1 MKTVKAS
8 IMTPLSRI
16 SRDKGGRKRGVKSAI
31 MYADFAGNVPTKAYN
46 LLQQHGE
53 TEMSETSKNHRG
65 GVKTFSYLLA
75 GLMAVVAA
83 VAARAANDKT
93 MNWCGWRLSDT
104 SLADADR
111 DLTTFRNWFATGNPH
126 GNSDGYWWNTQAQPS
141 AKSTTWVNPHTL
153 GKQILVQWNQ
163 GGCGY
168 VNSVITNVCEIRLG
182 IAQEYNSVLR
192 VDEGGCISNVNIQV
206 GSLVASLTGKNARL
220 HINGG
225 DVFVGNSNYG
235 SNGLMGL
242 NIGCA
247 NNVGDG
253 GVFMTGGRLVIN
265 TGLFRIGWNSS
276 GSGGNGYFALTN
288 GTVESAVTVNV
299 GRTDSDTSKEA
310 RIIQAGGTF
319 KAQAGITLNNK
330 GSYVMD
336 GGTLETSSM
345 TFTARS
351 GQTFT
356 WGSGTIKATAAN
368 VFNMATKARTVSVT
382 GTPAVFD
389 TGDFAQN
396 LPSDIASATGSGT
409 LKLTGGNNV
418 TLPAS
423 STPAFGILLDGD
435 TTLTVDGS
443 GTRIP
448 SLTLMAGSTLN
459 ITNHNGNTPLTV
471 TTLTFPESGKVNLSM
486 EGEAFPSGVYAI
498 YSADGVTVEDGE
510 KFAVKDTLDF
520 SWSVEDDT
528 LLLSVRGV
536 ASATWTGA
544 ANDGVYSNPANWICY
559 DASGN
564 EVPDAVPGPAAAITL
579 GTDVS
584 DGWSSFDAAAQVG
597 AIDLNGHNLAVS
609 CSGTLAFSVTNSS
622 DLARSELRITVPQD
636 ATFNKTAD
644 FGIAGNLSLVKDGP
658 GMLLWSH
665 AGASA
670 LAASIPVFVT
680 NGVFKTDAI
689 SIDLFGTSGT
699 VTVKDPGQFDINIT
713 YQYGQT
719 RARTFYIEGDGPD
732 GSGAIVNSAA
742 NTQWGYHL
750 NKIVLTG
757 DATIGGRGFIDIRD
771 SGNGIDCGGYELT
784 VKNTGRLLVEDGTH
798 LTNATDVV
806 VSGGNLQVCNSCVL
820 GAERIVL
827 EHGGKF
833 TNYQDV
839 TRKTYNVPFVV
850 REGSGIIQNAKGYY
864 EIHTS
869 ITVESNCTLNF
880 PTDGSQYICDIT
892 NKPCATI
899 NIGGNFWTF
908 NNIFKNDGTV
918 NHTAGQLSFGYPSAT
933 TATSAC
939 AVENNGTIRTV
950 GGDFRLKAE
959 SSMTGTGTLE
969 LAGGS
974 PQVLGTISDFTG
986 TIVLSNGTATI
997 THADTFTGTL
1007 RLKGGALNS
1016 GTSLA
1021 SFPGTAVFDV
1031 SDYEDDVALDTEGK
1045 NILSFSSGKEVFV
1058 DLGERKPA
1066 YGTRIVSWP
1075 EGEGP
1080 ASGVKFRLVA
1090 GQRGYISKD
1099 SQGLIYTGAKGLTI
1113 IVK

>member
-1 MKTVKAS
+1 
-8 IMTPLSRI
+8 
-16 SRDKGGRKRGVKSAI
+16 
-31 MYADFAGNVPTKAYN
+31 
-46 LLQQHGE
+46 
-53 TEMSETSKNHRG
+53 
-65 GVKTFSYLLA
+65 
-75 GLMAVVAA
+75 MAFVTAA
-83 VAARAANDKT
+83 AARAANDKT

-182 IAQEYNSVLR
+182 IAQSYKSVLR

-225 DVFVGNSNYG
+225 NVFVGNSNYG

-319 KAQAGITLNNK
+319 KAQAGVTLNNK
-330 GSYVMD
+330 GSYMMD

-382 GTPAVFD
+382 GTPAVFN
-389 TGDFAQN
+389 TGNFAQN

-418 TLPAS
+418 TLPAG

-435 TTLTVDGS
+435 TTLTVDGLDT
-443 GTRIP
+443 TRIP
-448 SLTLMAGSTLN
+448 SLTLMDGSTLN

-486 EGEAFPSGVYAI
+486 EGEAFPPGVYAI
-498 YSADGVTVEDGE
+498 YSADGVTEADGE
-510 KFAVKDTLDF
+510 KFTVKDTLDF
-520 SWSVEDDT
+520 NLIVEYDT
-528 LLLSVRGV
+528 LFLSVSGV
-536 ASATWTGA
+536 TSATWTGA
-544 ANDGVYSNPANWICY
+544 ANDGVYSNPANWTCY
-559 DASGN
+559 DNSGN
-564 EVPDAVPGPAAAITL
+564 EVPNAVPGPAAAITL
-579 GTDVS
+579 STDVS
-584 DGWSSFDAAAQVG
+584 DGWSAFNAAAQIG
-597 AIDLNGHNLAVS
+597 GIDLNGHNLAVS
-609 CSGTLAFSVTNSS
+609 CSGTLAFAVTNSS
-622 DLARSELRITVPQD
+622 DLARSELRITVPEG

-680 NGVFKTDAI
+680 NGVFKTDVI
-689 SIDLFGTSGT
+689 SSYLFGTNGT
-699 VTVKDPGQFDINIT
+699 VTVKAPGQFDINIAL
-713 YQYGQT
+713 QYGPT
-719 RARTFYIEGDGPD
+719 RHRTFYIEGDGPD

-750 NKIVLTG
+750 NKVVLTG

-933 TATSAC
+933 TTTSAC

-959 SSMTGTGTLE
+959 SSMSGTGTLE

-974 PQVLGTISDFTG
+974 PQVLGTISGFTG
-986 TIVLSNGTATI
+986 TVVLSGGTATI
-997 THADTFTGTL
+997 SHVDTFTGTL
-1007 RLKGGALNS
+1007 RLKDGVIS
-1016 GTSLA
+1016 SSSSLA
-1021 SFPGTAVFDV
+1021 GFSGTAVI
-1031 SDYEDDVALDTEGK
+1031 DVAERDTALDVDGK
-1045 NILSFSSGKEVFV
+1045 NWFTFDSRKEVLVDVGSRELQYGDKLLSWSEAPSNVRFKLQGEYKGVLRKGKEGLVYA
-1058 DLGERKPA
+1058 KP
-1066 YGTRIVSWP
+1066 
-1075 EGEGP
+1075 
-1080 ASGVKFRLVA
+1080 
-1090 GQRGYISKD
+1090 
-1099 SQGLIYTGAKGLTI
+1099 KGMLI